1 MERLK
6 TKRTTRR
13 AQNTRLINEAS
24 ALLQNQDSTISQITT
39 VAERLRANNDELR
52 RLNEEFEGHI
62 PDGSFETEFQ
72 AVVQY
77 EDEATAT
84 ISALQCRKDLL
95 DQISSRGAP
104 REPSRHPN
112 DTQGSRQAGTR
123 LPKLTIT
130 PFKGEISKWSA
141 FWEQFDETIHKN
153 ASLSTSEKFG
163 YLRMYLG
170 GEAEAAVAG
179 LPRTETCYA
188 DAIEILNRRFG
199 DKKRLEQEYF
209 SSLRLISPV
218 KSANDTSGLRTMFDQ
233 VQINIR
239 GLQTLGVNKSSFSS
253 MLCDILMRALPR
265 DIVVNYHRTAHLSAA
280 TAMPG
285 PSSQPDRSE
294 LDRLL
299 DFLAI
304 EVESREKSEFKIT
317 ETKNTKTT
325 RYEDNI
331 ARRESSRPTSSVLYN
346 RPSPHKTR
354 CCFCNGTSHSSADC
368 SSSLPLDQKKQR
380 LTKEMR
386 CFRCTLSGH
395 RARDCRRK
403 ISCATCGGRH
413 AKSMCDPT
421 RIKAKEGKSDTQNS
435 MTVCTTS
442 IHREF
447 RESGAVLLQTFRAW
461 AVSGT
466 SCRYVRGVIDGGSQ
480 QTFVT
485 EDLSRHL
492 QLKCVGYTKMALNTF
507 ACASTQQ
514 CKKRRVVELELRS
527 QFNMDGCKIEAIE
540 IPVICQDIATLTTDS
555 VFVADMEKNGKFIA
569 DRLMFPAVAAQ
580 PGISILIGSDQ
591 MWGFMTGEVTRS
603 KTCST
608 LVALN
613 TKLGWTFQG
622 RTSILKSQKNHSNL
636 VVCVLQITGTEQV
649 EGALRSFWELESLG
663 ITDSEDQMS
672 ETSQVMR
679 HFEQNIRRSGTQY
692 EVALPWK
699 DNIGVLKDN
708 KQVAMT
714 RLRKLNAGMTLR
726 KWTTNSQALRDVLL
740 QEEANPEN
748 TTPILEQRTMKVL
761 GIVWDPEKD
770 VLKFALPILQN
781 FLELHDG
788 TKRFVLQAASRI
800 FDPLGVLS
808 PFTIRVKTLFQKLW
822 ARGITWDSA
831 LPEDL
836 NNEWHE
842 WCGDLPKMD
851 ALVIPRFVFQAGQG
865 KDTQIHIF
873 CDASPTAYGATVY
886 VTTKSSPPE
895 QPTLLLAKARVAPI
909 KKQTLPRLE
918 LMGAVIA
925 SRLHKYLEKT
935 IPCIPYD
942 YTLWTDSLITLAWIK
957 SDPSKW
963 KTFVSNRVAEIQRD
977 TDPSHWR
984 YCPGNDNPAD
994 LLTRGITGS
1003 RLVSSDLWWSG
1014 PKWLTENENEWPD
1027 LRSSNE
1033 AETDLLKEERK
1044 AVHVILQ
1051 TTPPEPLL
1059 DLTKYS
1065 ELHRALRVTAWC
1077 LRFLR
1082 NCRNGKPSNGPLSAE
1097 ETTAAELYWINNVQ
1111 NSTYSDEIKCLSK
1124 KENVHKQ
1131 SSLAEMSPFLDK
1143 DNIIRV
1149 GGRLQMLP
1157 ASDNVKHPIIL
1168 PSEHYFTTL
1177 VVQNAHCKR
1186 QLLARTWLRMYAL
1199 DGFDSQFDN
1208 FPVHFLVHKPKNIKT
1223 KAHE

>member
-1 MERLK
+1 
-6 TKRTTRR
+6 
-13 AQNTRLINEAS
+13 
-24 ALLQNQDSTISQITT
+24 
-39 VAERLRANNDELR
+39 
-52 RLNEEFEGHI
+52 
-62 PDGSFETEFQ
+62 
-72 AVVQY
+72 
-77 EDEATAT
+77 
-84 ISALQCRKDLL
+84 
-95 DQISSRGAP
+95 
-104 REPSRHPN
+104 
-112 DTQGSRQAGTR
+112 
-123 LPKLTIT
+123 
-130 PFKGEISKWSA
+130 
-141 FWEQFDETIHKN
+141 
-153 ASLSTSEKFG
+153 
-163 YLRMYLG
+163 
-170 GEAEAAVAG
+170 
-179 LPRTETCYA
+179 
-188 DAIEILNRRFG
+188 
-199 DKKRLEQEYF
+199 
-209 SSLRLISPV
+209 
-218 KSANDTSGLRTMFDQ
+218 
-233 VQINIR
+233 
-239 GLQTLGVNKSSFSS
+239 
-253 MLCDILMRALPR
+253 
-265 DIVVNYHRTAHLSAA
+265 
-280 TAMPG
+280 
-285 PSSQPDRSE
+285 
-294 LDRLL
+294 
-299 DFLAI
+299 
-304 EVESREKSEFKIT
+304 
-317 ETKNTKTT
+317 
-325 RYEDNI
+325 
-331 ARRESSRPTSSVLYN
+331 
-346 RPSPHKTR
+346 
-354 CCFCNGTSHSSADC
+354 
-368 SSSLPLDQKKQR
+368 
-380 LTKEMR
+380 
-386 CFRCTLSGH
+386 
-395 RARDCRRK
+395 
-403 ISCATCGGRH
+403 
-413 AKSMCDPT
+413 
-421 RIKAKEGKSDTQNS
+421 
-435 MTVCTTS
+435 
-442 IHREF
+442 
-447 RESGAVLLQTFRAW
+447 
-461 AVSGT
+461 
-466 SCRYVRGVIDGGSQ
+466 
-480 QTFVT
+480 
-485 EDLSRHL
+485 
-492 QLKCVGYTKMALNTF
+492 
-507 ACASTQQ
+507 
-514 CKKRRVVELELRS
+514 
-527 QFNMDGCKIEAIE
+527 
-540 IPVICQDIATLTTDS
+540 
-555 VFVADMEKNGKFIA
+555 
-569 DRLMFPAVAAQ
+569 
-580 PGISILIGSDQ
+580 
-591 MWGFMTGEVTRS
+591 MTGEVTRS

-622 RTSILKSQKNHSNL
+622 RTSILKSQKTHSNL

-679 HFEQNIRRSGTQY
+679 HIEQNIRRSGTQY
-692 EVALPWK
+692 EVALSWK

-714 RLRKLNAGMTLR
+714 RLRKLVGRLYRTDSLVLHYDEAIREYLIAGHAEVVPNETTGEEGRLFYMPHREVIRENALTTRLRVVFDASSHAAGCKSLNECLEKGDNLYQDLLGILLRFRVSRFAITSDIQKAFLQISVAEKDRDAFRFLWFQDLPSSTFKDEEVQTWRMKRVPFGTTCSPFLLTATILQHLKNLPTEKEEVADVLRNSFYVDDLVTGTATEEEAIKLYHDAKSIMQNAGMTLR
-726 KWTTNSQALRDVLL
+726 EWTTNSQALRDVLL

-770 VLKFALPILQN
+770 VLKFALPILQK

-865 KDTQIHIF
+865 KNTQIHIF

-984 YCPGNDNPAD
+984 YCPGSDNPAD

-1014 PKWLTENENEWPD
+1014 PKWLTEHENEWPD

-1044 AVHVILQ
+1044 AVHVTLQ

-1082 NCRNGKPSNGPLSAE
+1082 NCRNGKPSNGPLVPRKPLWPNYTGSA
-1097 ETTAAELYWINNVQ
+1097 T
-1111 NSTYSDEIKCLSK
+1111 
-1124 KENVHKQ
+1124 
-1131 SSLAEMSPFLDK
+1131 F
-1143 DNIIRV
+1143 
-1149 GGRLQMLP
+1149 
-1157 ASDNVKHPIIL
+1157 
-1168 PSEHYFTTL
+1168 
-1177 VVQNAHCKR
+1177 
-1186 QLLARTWLRMYAL
+1186 RTVLTQTR
-1199 DGFDSQFDN
+1199 
-1208 FPVHFLVHKPKNIKT
+1208 
-1223 KAHE
+1223 